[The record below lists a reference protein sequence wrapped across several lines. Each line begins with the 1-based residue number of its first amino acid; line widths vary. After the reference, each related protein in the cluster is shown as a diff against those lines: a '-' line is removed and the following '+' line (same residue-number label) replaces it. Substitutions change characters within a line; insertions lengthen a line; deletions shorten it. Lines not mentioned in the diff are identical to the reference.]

1 MLPQVQLGRLLVESG
16 MVTTQ
21 QLDELLAVQRE
32 QGDGRRKK
40 LGELLVERG
49 LVRPQELAQL
59 LSHQLSCP
67 WISLDKIT
75 LSPAI
80 LALVPR
86 EVAVAHAIV
95 PVHTRVI
102 GKDTILYVATDDP
115 TDEVALASCSRAAQ
129 MPVRPMV
136 AIVSDIR
143 QALRAHYGVEP
154 TIPPPRASS
163 VAPAPEEIAID
174 DDEVIEVAQISRPI
188 DQPPLV
194 VAIAAPAKFLDQC
207 RAASTPL
214 GAIVVVTT
222 LVEAADEVTKQRP
235 CAIVVT
241 EEVYAFDR
249 SRISHLALDNDAVLV
264 VWSEDADEKQLEL
277 LLKGAIKR
285 WRRAS
290 YAKDHTVDGRYELL
304 RDLGGRVGGSRWE
317 ARHTRTNRRC
327 VVKIG
332 VKTQDIDETL
342 PVQGEQQALAR
353 VIHPCVVELRDAGT
367 TELGDPYI
375 VLEPLEG
382 RTLAGLVAARG
393 KLPMTDGAAL
403 MLGIAE
409 ALAAAHGA
417 GVFHTDLQP
426 EHIVI
431 IRDVRGHERAKL
443 TGWKCARL
451 VDDAGSSTGKDDAA
465 RADAVRADLHAIGAC
480 IFYALAGHM
489 PREGED
495 VSLPE
500 APAALADAVA
510 RTLST
515 ESDAQFGTAKEVADA
530 LAAAIPWARDGS
542 ALLQASRQERG
553 RDLPPAPAEA
563 APTAT
568 AQRRAFQLLEQAK
581 TGPEQRK
588 AIRAPYRTPVRIAV
602 PGIGAVDGRSEDIST
617 GGLFVVTRARLTA
630 GTDVTVRFALP
641 LDGKVIAESARVR
654 WSRATREDD
663 ASALWGL
670 GLELAEPTAETI
682 RQVEKYVAFM
692 GTEEEHAS

>member
-1 MLPQVQLGRLLVESG
+1 MLPHVQLGRLLVESG

-32 QGDGRRKK
+32 QTDAGAHRKKK

-67 WISLDKIT
+67 WVALEKIT

-86 EVAVAHAIV
+86 DVAVAHAIV

-102 GKDTILYVATDDP
+102 GKETVLYVATDDP

-136 AIVSDIR
+136 AVVTDIR
-143 QALRAHYGVEP
+143 QALHTHYGVEP
-154 TIPPPRASS
+154 TMPPPRIPSA
-163 VAPAPEEIAID
+163 APEEIAID
-174 DDEVIEVAQISRPI
+174 EVDVIEVAQISRPI
-188 DQPPLV
+188 DQPPIV

-214 GAIVVVTT
+214 GAIVLVTT
-222 LVEAADEVTKQRP
+222 LVEAADEVTKQHP

-285 WRRAS
+285 WRRAD
-290 YAKDHTVDGRYELL
+290 YAKDATVDGRYELL

-332 VKTQDIDETL
+332 VKTPEADETL

-409 ALAAAHGA
+409 ALAAAHA
-417 GVFHTDLQP
+417 EGVFHTDLQP

-431 IRDVRGHERAKL
+431 VRDVRGQERAKL
-443 TGWKCARL
+443 GGWKCARIL
-451 VDDAGSSTGKDDAA
+451 DEDGAE
-465 RADAVRADLHAIGAC
+465 RATAVALDMHGIGAC

-489 PREGED
+489 PREDED
-495 VSLPE
+495 VTLAE
-500 APAALADAVA
+500 APSALAEAVA
-510 RTLST
+510 RALST
-515 ESDAQFGTAKEVADA
+515 RGEERFSTAKEIVDA
-530 LAAAIPWARDGS
+530 LAGAIPWARDGS

-553 RDLPPAPAEA
+553 RDLPPIPETAI
-563 APTAT
+563 TAT
-568 AQRRAFQLLEQAK
+568 AKHRAFQLLEQAK
-581 TGPEQRK
+581 SGPEQRK

-602 PGIGAVDGRSEDIST
+602 AGIGAVDGRSEDVST
-617 GGLFVVTRARLTA
+617 GGLFVVSREKLTS
-630 GTDVTVRFALP
+630 GTEVTVRFALP
-641 LDGKVIAESARVR
+641 LDGKVIAEGTKVR

-663 ASALWGL
+663 ANALWGL
-670 GLELAEPTAETI
+670 GLELTDPAAETI
-682 RQVEKYVAFM
+682 RQIEKYVAFM
-692 GTEEEHAS
+692 GTQDDDAPR

>member
-16 MVTTQ
+16 MVTTE

-32 QGDGRRKK
+32 HGDGRRKK

-67 WISLDKIT
+67 WVALDKISV
-75 LSPAI
+75 SPAI

-86 EVAVAHAIV
+86 DVAVAHAIV
-95 PVHTRVI
+95 PVHTRVL
-102 GKDTILYVATDDP
+102 GGETILYVATDDP
-115 TDEVALASCSRAAQ
+115 TDEVALASCARAAQ

-136 AIVSDIR
+136 AVGTDIR

-154 TIPPPRASS
+154 TIPPPRPAS
-163 VAPAPEEIAID
+163 ATPEEIPLD
-174 DDEVIEVAQISRPI
+174 DDEVIEIAQIARPI
-188 DQPPLV
+188 DQPPIV

-214 GAIVVVTT
+214 GATVLVTT
-222 LVEAADEVTKQRP
+222 LVEAADDVTKQHP

-241 EEVYAFDR
+241 EEIYAFDR

-277 LLKGAIKR
+277 LLRGAIKR
-285 WRRAS
+285 WRRAA
-290 YAKDHTVDGRYELL
+290 YAKDNTVDGRYELL

-327 VVKIG
+327 IVKIG
-332 VKTQDIDETL
+332 VKTPDADETL
-342 PVQGEQQALAR
+342 TVQGEQQALAR

-409 ALAAAHGA
+409 ALAAAHGE

-426 EHIVI
+426 EHVVIV
-431 IRDVRGHERAKL
+431 RDDRGQERAKL

-451 VDDAGSSTGKDDAA
+451 IDDDAERVAA
-465 RADAVRADLHAIGAC
+465 AVADVRGVGAC
-480 IFYALAGHM
+480 IFHALAGHM
-489 PREGED
+489 PREDED

-500 APAALADAVA
+500 APSALADAVA
-510 RTLST
+510 RALST
-515 ESDAQFGTAKEVADA
+515 RDERFSTAKQLADA
-530 LAAAIPWARDGS
+530 LAGAIPWARDGS
-542 ALLQASRQERG
+542 ALLQ
-553 RDLPPAPAEA
+553 
-563 APTAT
+563 
-568 AQRRAFQLLEQAK
+568 QAK
-581 TGPEQRK
+581 TGPEQRR

-602 PGIGAVDGRSEDIST
+602 AGTGAVDGRSEDVST
-617 GGLFVVTRARLTA
+617 GGLFVVTREKLTA
-630 GTDVTVRFALP
+630 GSEVTVRFALP
-641 LDGKVIAESARVR
+641 LDGKIIAERARVR

-670 GLELAEPTAETI
+670 GLELTEASPETI
-682 RQVEKYVAFM
+682 RQIEKYVSFM
-692 GTEEEHAS
+692 GTQAEDAPR